1 MSGGADA
8 GRGPRRVAVV
18 LTTRGNYA
26 KMKTSMA
33 AIAAHP
39 SLELVTIV
47 GGGIVQERFGDYRPA
62 IAADGFAIDATA
74 DFLVGD
80 GATLAAQA
88 ESAGRATAQLGH
100 LLLAH
105 RADVLVAIADRYETL
120 AIATAATCTN
130 VAIAHL
136 EGGEVSGSIDERIR
150 HAVTKLAHLHL
161 PATEDAAL
169 RIERMGE
176 ARARIVVVGTPSL
189 DQLRAFDVDDRAA
202 LSAIAGGSGDALDLS
217 KDFVVVSQ
225 HPVPT
230 ELVDAEAQIDATAA
244 AVHAVGLPA
253 IWLLPNMDAGGSG
266 VEAAIGR
273 IRARGLGV
281 PTRFFPSLSLESYTR
296 LLRHT
301 RCLVGNSSSG
311 IREGAY
317 LGTPAVNVG
326 SRQSG
331 RQRGQNV
338 VDVPCERAAIVEA
351 IRRQLVHGRYE
362 SDPIYGNGRAGERIC
377 QAIATMPLALEKAI
391 TY

>member
-1 MSGGADA
+1 MTGDRADS
-8 GRGPRRVAVV
+8 RNRRRVAVV

-26 KMKTSMA
+26 KMKTAMA

-47 GGGIVQERFGDYRPA
+47 GGGIVQARFGDYRPA

-80 GATLAAQA
+80 GATLPAQV
-88 ESAGRATAQLGH
+88 ESAGRATAQIGH
-100 LLLAH
+100 LLLSH
-105 RADVLVAIADRYETL
+105 RADILVAIADRYETL
-120 AIATAATCTN
+120 AIATAAACTN

-176 ARARIVVVGTPSL
+176 SRARIAVVGTPSL
-189 DQLRAFDVDDRAA
+189 DQLRSFDVEDRTA
-202 LSAIAGGSGDALDLS
+202 LCAIGGGSGDALDLS
-217 KDFVVVSQ
+217 RDFVVVSQ

-230 ELVDAEAQIDATAA
+230 ELVDAEAQIDATAD
-244 AVHAVGLPA
+244 AVRATGLPT

-266 VEAAIGR
+266 VEAAIDR
-273 IRARGLGV
+273 MRTRGLGV
-281 PTRFFPSLSLESYTR
+281 PTRFFPSLSLEAYAR

-331 RQRGQNV
+331 RQRGKNV
-338 VDVPCERAAIVEA
+338 VDVPCESGAIAAAIG
-351 IRRQLVHGRYE
+351 RQLAHGRYE
-362 SDPIYGNGRAGERIC
+362 SDPVYGDGRAGTRIC
-377 QAIATMPLALEKAI
+377 EAIASMPLALEKAI